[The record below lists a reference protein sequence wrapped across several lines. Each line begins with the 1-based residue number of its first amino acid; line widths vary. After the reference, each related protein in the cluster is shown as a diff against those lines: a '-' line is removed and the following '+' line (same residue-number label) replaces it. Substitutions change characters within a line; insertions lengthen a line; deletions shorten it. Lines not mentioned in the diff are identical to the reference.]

1 MRNERKTHFGTPG
14 GRCVSDSKIALV
26 TGASR
31 GAGAGIARGL
41 GELGY
46 TVYVTGRSTSPG
58 SATAWDGSPLPGTV
72 QQTADAVTE
81 AGGRGVAVL
90 CDHGDD
96 AAVARLFEKIGD
108 EAGRLDM
115 LVNNA
120 SYMHHQLIEK
130 LPFWEKE
137 LDAQHILDVGLRSAY
152 VASWHAARIMVP
164 QGSGCIGMVSSFGA
178 TCYMHGPA
186 YGAQKAG
193 LDKLAH
199 DMEHDLRGSGVIAV
213 SLWLGMQRTER
224 ALVAAQSNPE
234 QYEGF
239 LAMAENPEFSGHVL
253 DAIDRSPRRDEYSGQ
268 TLIVAEVAR
277 ELGVTDRGEDR
288 QSHREMLGSPRP
300 KNPAAV
306 Y

>member
-1 MRNERKTHFGTPG
+1 MASAK
-14 GRCVSDSKIALV
+14 VALV

-46 TVYVTGRSTSPG
+46 TVYVTGRTVTPG
-58 SATAWDGSPLPGTV
+58 DAKGWDGTVLPGTV
-72 QQTADAVTE
+72 AETAAVVTE
-81 AGGRGVAVL
+81 RGGKGIAVL
-90 CDHGDD
+90 CDHADD
-96 AAVARLFEKIGD
+96 AQVAQLFEQIAA
-108 EAGRLDM
+108 EAGRLDI

-120 SYMHHQLIEK
+120 AYIHHQLIEK
-130 LPFWEKE
+130 KPFWEKE
-137 LDAQHILDVGLRSAY
+137 LDAQYILDVGLRSAY

-164 QGSGCIGMVSSFGA
+164 QGSGLIGMVSSFGA
-178 TCYMHGPA
+178 SCYMHGPA

-199 DMEHDLRGSGVIAV
+199 DMEHDLRGSGVAAV
-213 SLWLGMQRTER
+213 SIWLGPQVTER
-224 ALVAAQSNPE
+224 ALIAREVNPE

-239 LAMAENPEFSGHVL
+239 MAMAENPEFTGHIL
-253 DAIDRSPRRDEYSGQ
+253 DAILAAPNRAELSGQ
-268 TLIVAEVAR
+268 TLIGAEIAR
-277 ELGVTDRGEDR
+277 ELGITDRGKDR
-288 QSHREMLGSPRP
+288 PSHREMLGSPRP

>member
-1 MRNERKTHFGTPG
+1 MTQPK
-14 GRCVSDSKIALV
+14 VALV

-31 GAGAGIARGL
+31 GAGAGIARGF

-46 TVYVTGRSTSPG
+46 TVYVTGRTITPG
-58 SATAWDGSPLPGTV
+58 DAKGWDGSVLPGTV
-72 QQTADAVTE
+72 AETAKRVTE
-81 AGGRGVAVL
+81 LGGQGIAVV

-96 AAVARLFEKIGD
+96 AQIARLFEQVRD
-108 EAGRLDM
+108 EQGRLDV

-120 SYMHHQLIEK
+120 AYMHHQLIEK
-130 LPFWEKE
+130 MPFWEKD
-137 LDAQHILDVGLRSAY
+137 LDAQKILDVGLRSAY

-164 QGSGCIGMVSSFGA
+164 QGSGIIAMTSSFGA
-178 TCYMHGPA
+178 SCYMHGPA

-199 DMEHDLRGSGVIAV
+199 DMEHDFRGTGVAAV
-213 SLWLGMQRTER
+213 SLWLGPQITER
-224 ALVAAQSNPE
+224 SQIAVKTNPE

-239 LAMAENPEFSGHVL
+239 LAIAENPEFSAHVI
-253 DAIDRSPRRDEYSGQ
+253 DAIDRAPNRDELSGQ
-268 TLIVAEVAR
+268 TLIVAEIAQA
-277 ELGVTDRGEDR
+277 LGVKDRGEDR
-288 QSHREMLGSPRP
+288 ISHRAMLGNPRD